1 MLKSVARG
9 LLTIGITLLLLAIVA
24 RLSGPTGANV
34 IGADLAIVASAA
46 LLLVAGVYVR
56 RGR

>member
-1 MLKSVARG
+1 MLKSAARA
-9 LLTIGITLLLLAIVA
+9 LLTVGIVLLLLAIFA
-24 RLSGPTGANV
+24 RLAGPTGANV

-46 LLLVAGVYVR
+46 LVLVAGVYVR